1 MIETPNPHIV
11 DVETM
16 TGQVRPIRRAVLSL
30 GSNLGER
37 LASLQGAVNSL
48 ADTPEVSVIG
58 VSPVYETD
66 PVDAPEGS
74 RDFLNAVIVVDTTLR
89 ARTLLDRAQA
99 IEDAF
104 GRERGQATERNAPR
118 TLELARGIVLRVPA
132 RLAQIALPQAIQ
144 VAELF
149 PEGRVSGECL
159 EPLTRDVL
167 QECPGVARALPHL
180 GVDHSPQV
188 VARVTPR
195 PAKIQSEL
203 GQHRELIRQI
213 GTEGDACHL
222 GVPSARS
229 APVRSARTSMLP
241 DELTSGN
248 QRDHAPAPGVRV
260 PQT

>member
-48 ADTPEVSVIG
+48 ADTPEVSVVG

-104 GRERGQATERNAPR
+104 GRERSERAERNAPR
-118 TLELARGIVLRVPA
+118 TLDVDLIVYGDRRYDTDDLV
-132 RLAQIALPQAIQ
+132 I
-144 VAELF
+144 
-149 PEGRVSGECL
+149 
-159 EPLTRDVL
+159 
-167 QECPGVARALPHL
+167 PH
-180 GVDHSPQV
+180 
-188 VARVTPR
+188 PR
-195 PAKIQSEL
+195 
-203 GQHRELIRQI
+203 
-213 GTEGDACHL
+213 
-222 GVPSARS
+222 
-229 APVRSARTSMLP
+229 APVRGFVLRPWLDVDPAAEIPGQGRVADLIDSV
-241 DELTSGN
+241 DLT
-248 QRDHAPAPGVRV
+248 GVR
-260 PQT
+260 PREDLELDQQ